1 VLNRDS
7 TILLVEPIY
16 QGISNWLNGIL
27 NYKEGYMIKKL
38 IFTIIS
44 IPILIFLLII
54 GAFIVSP
61 MINNYRLN
69 NFEEQLSK
77 YPLPQKTSI
86 LDSQSIC
93 GKLNGNGNGMD
104 FFSVIVIKSEL
115 ELDEVKDYYNISM
128 KPAKRKGSHN
138 VTLVVDYIT
147 GPTIE
152 SDLIENRDMS
162 FSTLRKVTDFTGYY
176 LVMIYDGGYQ
186 PDFDLRGN

>member
-1 VLNRDS
+1 
-7 TILLVEPIY
+7 LLDIPIY
-16 QGISNWLNGIL
+16 KGISNWINGIL
-27 NYKEGYMIKKL
+27 SYKEDYMIKKL

-44 IPILIFLLII
+44 IPILIFLIII
-54 GAFIVSP
+54 GTFIVSP

-77 YPLPQKTSI
+77 YPLPKETSI

-138 VTLVVDYIT
+138 VTLAVDYVT
-147 GPTIE
+147 GSTLE

-162 FSTLRKVTDFTGYY
+162 FSTLNKVSDLTGYY
-176 LVMIYDGGYQ
+176 FVMIYDGGYP